1 VTLTDRNSD
10 PVVVGDDLV
19 LAGKVYKDLGSNRA
33 LVESGGQLH
42 VMDTADC
49 LLAAS
54 IGGGG
59 GETNTASNVGTAGV
73 GIFKQKTGV
82 DLELKKLNAGSSK
95 VTITDDTG
103 NSEVDIDV
111 APANFTGIPQSGVTN
126 LTSDLAGKETA
137 GAAAAAV
144 ATHEGLADPHTV
156 YAKKASNL
164 SDLASAATARTNLGL
179 GGLAVKTTVAAG
191 DIDAQAVGV
200 AKMTASATDVV
211 FGRQTAG
218 AGAGE
223 EINCTATGRSVMAAP
238 STVAARS
245 ALGLGTAAIVD
256 TGTSAANVPTI
267 TQADGRYLSIAD
279 DLSDLNS
286 AANARSNLGL
296 GTAALVDTG
305 TGASDV
311 PTITQAD
318 ARYSAAAHTHSGV
331 YQPVDATLTALAG
344 LATGVDK
351 LPYSTGTDTFAQT
364 DLSAAGRALIDDA
377 SASAQR
383 TTLGLG
389 TAATVNTGTGAG
401 DVPLVSQ
408 HADVV
413 DPASAGIPMKFT
425 GTGDVPAHSHAATY
439 QPLDATLTALAGLAT
454 GANKLPYSTGTDTFS
469 QADLSAA
476 GRALID
482 DADASAQRTT
492 LGLGTAAVVNT
503 GTGASDVPTIT
514 QADGRYLS
522 IADDLS
528 DLSSPS
534 NARSNL
540 GLGTAATRN
549 VGVGGSDLADVT
561 TLVATFQGLDAELTA
576 LAALNATAGLVEQT
590 GAAAFT
596 KRAIGVAAS
605 TDIPTRAHIVRPLA
619 QTLDSAEITTS
630 AAEQTLC
637 DLTVPASAMGANGGV
652 ELRLELFFYNATGAN
667 VSSTVAVYWGGT
679 KYWADVYGAHP
690 SDSTYHAITM
700 RVCVDNL
707 GATNKQRVSGFISG
721 SFNTGAG
728 TGEGNWGTTSPS
740 NPFSNAQ
747 STYPAKDTTSAQ
759 NVKVTWQ
766 MGTSSANARIKLDV
780 ARLILIP
787 GA

>member
-1 VTLTDRNSD
+1 MTLTDRNSD

-111 APANFTGIPQSGVTN
+111 APANFTGIPQSGVTD
-126 LTSDLAGKETA
+126 LVSDLAGKEAA

-238 STVAARS
+238 STVAARY

-351 LPYSTGTDTFAQT
+351 LPYSTGTDTFAQA

-454 GANKLPYSTGTDTFS
+454 GANKLPYSTGTDTFA
-469 QADLSAA
+469 QADLTAA

-492 LGLGTAAVVNT
+492 LGLGTAA
-503 GTGASDVPTIT
+503 
-514 QADGRYLS
+514 
-522 IADDLS
+522 
-528 DLSSPS
+528 
-534 NARSNL
+534 
-540 GLGTAATRN
+540 TRN
-549 VGVGGSDLADVT
+549 VGVGASDLVDVT

-605 TDIPTRAHIVRPLA
+605 TDIPTRAHILRPLA

-637 DLTVPASAMGANGGV
+637 DLTVPANAMGASGGV
-652 ELRLELFFYNATGAN
+652 WLRLSLYVYNGTGAN
-667 VSSTVAVYWGGT
+667 VASTVAVYWGGT
-679 KYWADVYGAHP
+679 KYWADIYGAHP
-690 SDSTYHAITM
+690 STSTYHAVVIQ
-700 RVCVDNL
+700 VWVDNL
-707 GATNKQRVSGFISG
+707 GATNKQKVSGFISG
-721 SFNTGAG
+721 SVNTGAS

-747 STYPAKDTTSAQ
+747 SSYPAKDTTSAQ

>member
-1 VTLTDRNSD
+1 MTLTDRNSD

-59 GETNTASNVGTAGV
+59 GGETNTASNVGTAGV
-73 GIFKQKTGV
+73 GVFKQKTAL
-82 DLELKKLNAGSSK
+82 DLEFKRLNAGSSK

-111 APANFTGIPQSGVTN
+111 APANFTGIPQSGVTD
-126 LTSDLAGKETA
+126 LVSDLAGKETA

-351 LPYSTGTDTFAQT
+351 LPYSTGTDTFAQA

-454 GANKLPYSTGTDTFS
+454 GANKLPYSTGTDTFA
-469 QADLSAA
+469 QADLTAA

-492 LGLGTAAVVNT
+492 LGLGTAA
-503 GTGASDVPTIT
+503 
-514 QADGRYLS
+514 
-522 IADDLS
+522 
-528 DLSSPS
+528 
-534 NARSNL
+534 
-540 GLGTAATRN
+540 TRN
-549 VGVGGSDLADVT
+549 VGTGGSDLVDVT

-721 SFNTGAG
+721 SVNTGAG

>member
-1 VTLTDRNSD
+1 MTLTDRNSD

-54 IGGGG
+54 IGGTG

-111 APANFTGIPQSGVTN
+111 APANFTGIPQSGVTD
-126 LTSDLAGKETA
+126 LVSDLAGKQTA

-351 LPYSTGTDTFAQT
+351 LPYSTGTDTFAQA

-454 GANKLPYSTGTDTFS
+454 GANKLPYSTGTDTFA
-469 QADLSAA
+469 QADLTAA

-492 LGLGTAAVVNT
+492 LGLGTAA
-503 GTGASDVPTIT
+503 
-514 QADGRYLS
+514 
-522 IADDLS
+522 
-528 DLSSPS
+528 
-534 NARSNL
+534 
-540 GLGTAATRN
+540 TRN
-549 VGVGGSDLADVT
+549 VGVGGSDLVDVT

-576 LAALNATAGLVEQT
+576 LAGLNSTAGLVEQT

-721 SFNTGAG
+721 SVNTGAG

>member
-1 VTLTDRNSD
+1 MSLTDRNSD
-10 PVVVGDDLV
+10 PVVVGDELV

-59 GETNTASNVGTAGV
+59 GGETNTASNVGTAGV
-73 GIFKQKTGV
+73 GVFKQKTAL
-82 DLELKKLNAGSSK
+82 DLEFKKLNAGSSK

-103 NSEVDIDV
+103 NSEIDIDV
-111 APANFTGIPQSGVTN
+111 APANFTGIPQSGVTD
-126 LTSDLAGKETA
+126 LVSDLAGKEAA

-179 GGLAVKTTVAAG
+179 G
-191 DIDAQAVGV
+191 
-200 AKMTASATDVV
+200 
-211 FGRQTAG
+211 
-218 AGAGE
+218 
-223 EINCTATGRSVMAAP
+223 
-238 STVAARS
+238 
-245 ALGLGTAAIVD
+245 TAAIVD

-267 TQADGRYLSIAD
+267 TQADARYDAIGAAAGVQSALDAHELAADPHPQYAD
-279 DLSDLNS
+279 DTHAHVAADVTDLGALATLSTVGTSQITDAAVTLAKIQNIGQERLIGRPLIAGAGVAS
-286 AANARSNLGL
+286 ELALGASLEFSGATVQRAALTGDVTAAANSNATTIANDAVTYAKMQNVSATDKVLGRS
-296 GTAALVDTG
+296 TA
-305 TGASDV
+305 GAGNV
-311 PTITQAD
+311 EEIACT
-318 ARYSAAAHTHSGV
+318 
-331 YQPVDATLTALAG
+331 
-344 LATGVDK
+344 
-351 LPYSTGTDTFAQT
+351 
-364 DLSAAGRALIDDA
+364 AAGRDLLDDA
-377 SASAQR
+377 N
-383 TTLGLG
+383 
-389 TAATVNTGTGAG
+389 AA
-401 DVPLVSQ
+401 
-408 HADVV
+408 
-413 DPASAGIPMKFT
+413 
-425 GTGDVPAHSHAATY
+425 
-439 QPLDATLTALAGLAT
+439 
-454 GANKLPYSTGTDTFS
+454 
-469 QADLSAA
+469 
-476 GRALID
+476 
-482 DADASAQRTT
+482 AQRTT
-492 LGLGTAAVVNT
+492 LGLGTAAVAN
-503 GTGASDVPTIT
+503 I
-514 QADGRYLS
+514 
-522 IADDLS
+522 
-528 DLSSPS
+528 
-534 NARSNL
+534 
-540 GLGTAATRN
+540 
-549 VGVGGSDLADVT
+549 GVGGGDLVTVT
-561 TLVATFQGLDAELTA
+561 TLVATFEPKDATLTA
-576 LAALNATAGLVEQT
+576 LAGLNSTAGLVEQT
-590 GAAAFT
+590 GADAFT

-721 SFNTGAG
+721 SVNTGAG

>member
-1 VTLTDRNSD
+1 MSLTDRNSD

-19 LAGKVYKDLGSNRA
+19 LAGKVYKDIGSNRA

-59 GETNTASNVGTAGV
+59 GGETNTASNVGTAGV
-73 GIFKQKTGV
+73 GVFKQKTAL
-82 DLELKKLNAGSSK
+82 DLEFKKLNAGSSK

-103 NSEVDIDV
+103 NSEIDIDV
-111 APANFTGIPQSGVTN
+111 APANFTGIPQSGVTD
-126 LTSDLAGKETA
+126 LVSDLAGKEAA

-267 TQADGRYLSIAD
+267 TQADARYDAIGAAAGVQSALDAHELAADPHPQYAD
-279 DLSDLNS
+279 DTHAHVAADVTDLGALATLSTVGTSQITDAAVTLAKIQNIGQERLIGRPLIAGAGVASELALGASLEFSGATVQRAALTGDVTAAANS
-286 AANARSNLGL
+286 NATTIANDAVTLAKMANIATDRLIGRDTAATGDPEALTVGGGIEFTGSGGIQTSAFTGDATKTAGGTALTIAANAVTYAKMQNVSATDKVLGRS
-296 GTAALVDTG
+296 TA
-305 TGASDV
+305 GAGNV
-311 PTITQAD
+311 EEIACT
-318 ARYSAAAHTHSGV
+318 
-331 YQPVDATLTALAG
+331 
-344 LATGVDK
+344 
-351 LPYSTGTDTFAQT
+351 
-364 DLSAAGRALIDDA
+364 AAGRDLLDDA
-377 SASAQR
+377 N
-383 TTLGLG
+383 
-389 TAATVNTGTGAG
+389 AA
-401 DVPLVSQ
+401 
-408 HADVV
+408 
-413 DPASAGIPMKFT
+413 
-425 GTGDVPAHSHAATY
+425 
-439 QPLDATLTALAGLAT
+439 
-454 GANKLPYSTGTDTFS
+454 
-469 QADLSAA
+469 
-476 GRALID
+476 
-482 DADASAQRTT
+482 AQRTT
-492 LGLGTAAVVNT
+492 LGLGTAAVAN
-503 GTGASDVPTIT
+503 I
-514 QADGRYLS
+514 
-522 IADDLS
+522 
-528 DLSSPS
+528 
-534 NARSNL
+534 
-540 GLGTAATRN
+540 
-549 VGVGGSDLADVT
+549 GVGGGDLVTVT
-561 TLVATFQGLDAELTA
+561 TLVATFEPKDATLTA
-576 LAALNATAGLVEQT
+576 LAGLNSTAGLVEQT
-590 GAAAFT
+590 GADAFT

-721 SFNTGAG
+721 SVNTGAG

>member
-1 VTLTDRNSD
+1 MSLTDRNSD

-59 GETNTASNVGTAGV
+59 GGETNTASNVGTAGV
-73 GIFKQKTGV
+73 GVFKQKTAL
-82 DLELKKLNAGSSK
+82 DLEFKKLNAGSSK

-103 NSEVDIDV
+103 NSEVDVDV
-111 APANFTGIPQSGVTN
+111 VPSNFTGIPQSGITDLV
-126 LTSDLAGKETA
+126 SDLAGKASTA
-137 GAAAAAV
+137 HTHAPGAV
-144 ATHEGLADPHTV
+144 IL
-156 YAKKASNL
+156 
-164 SDLASAATARTNLGL
+164 
-179 GGLAVKTTVAAG
+179 
-191 DIDAQAVGV
+191 
-200 AKMTASATDVV
+200 SATNVMV
-211 FGRQTAG
+211 ARSAAG
-218 AGAGE
+218 AGPAE
-223 EINCTATGRSVMAAP
+223 ELPANTTGLAIMAAP
-238 STVAARS
+238 SKAAVR
-245 ALGLGTAAIVD
+245 AVLE
-256 TGTSAANVPTI
+256 
-267 TQADGRYLSIAD
+267 
-279 DLSDLNS
+279 
-286 AANARSNLGL
+286 L

-305 TGASDV
+305 TGSANV

-318 ARYSAAAHTHSGV
+318 ARYDAIGAAAGVQSALDTHE
-331 YQPVDATLTALAG
+331 LA
-344 LATGVDK
+344 AD
-351 LPYSTGTDTFAQT
+351 PHPQYADDTHAHV
-364 DLSAAGRALIDDA
+364 A
-377 SASAQR
+377 
-383 TTLGLG
+383 
-389 TAATVNTGTGAG
+389 
-401 DVPLVSQ
+401 
-408 HADVV
+408 ADV
-413 DPASAGIPMKFT
+413 
-425 GTGDVPAHSHAATY
+425 
-439 QPLDATLTALAGLAT
+439 
-454 GANKLPYSTGTDTFS
+454 TD
-469 QADLSAA
+469 
-476 GRALID
+476 
-482 DADASAQRTT
+482 
-492 LGLGTAAVVNT
+492 
-503 GTGASDVPTIT
+503 
-514 QADGRYLS
+514 
-522 IADDLS
+522 
-528 DLSSPS
+528 
-534 NARSNL
+534 
-540 GLGTAATRN
+540 LGTAATRN
-549 VGVGGSDLADVT
+549 VGVGASDLVDVT

-576 LAALNATAGLVEQT
+576 LAGLNATAGLVEQT

-721 SFNTGAG
+721 SVNTGAG